1 MNKLIFAIF
10 AFFLFG
16 CFHTTNGQSK
26 QSIPGSNADV
36 QQWVKQHFAKGK
48 VPPFSFVYGGKK
60 SNDFIKNWLQR
71 NQTLKKFNLHGRI
84 RKVDWLLNA
93 T

>member
-16 CFHTTNGQSK
+16 CFQIANCQNK

-48 VPPFSFVYGGKK
+48 VPPFSFVYVGKI
-60 SNDFIKNWLQR
+60 SNDFIKNWPQKSR
-71 NQTLKKFNLHGRI
+71 TRKKFIIPGQI
-84 RKVDWLLNA
+84 KKVAWQ
-93 T
+93 